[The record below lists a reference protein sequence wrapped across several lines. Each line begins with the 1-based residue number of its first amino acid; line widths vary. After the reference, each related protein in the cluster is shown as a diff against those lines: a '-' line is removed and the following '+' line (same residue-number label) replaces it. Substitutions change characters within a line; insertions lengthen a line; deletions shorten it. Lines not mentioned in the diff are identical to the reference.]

1 MSGGKCC
8 GQVQSA
14 VPAMLG
20 SVQGKEEA
28 RGRKG
33 RVVLLALALPR
44 SPLGLAGVVQPR
56 TLLLGV
62 PRHPTL
68 CWMLSTSCQACHG

>member
-1 MSGGKCC
+1 MAKDKA
-8 GQVQSA
+8 QSLQCLA
-14 VPAMLG
+14 VCR
-20 SVQGKEEA
+20 GKEEA
-28 RGRKG
+28 R
-33 RVVLLALALPR
+33 VVLSALALLH

-62 PRHPTL
+62 RRHPTL